1 MASKRDYYEVL
12 GVEKTATDDELK
24 KAYRKLAK
32 KYHPDMN
39 SGSNSYLSEDKFKE
53 LTEAYRILSNK
64 ALRAQYDEEIG
75 LGSNNFNVYNNL
87 YSEQER
93 LKKEVQSLKMEKES
107 QKYVNKKQKERENSL
122 NPKKYF
128 QIIGTAL
135 YNETKKSKEERSKD
149 IFALVLTII
158 IVAIIVFVFWKVP
171 VLKKFLFP

>member
-1 MASKRDYYEVL
+1 MKNYYEILEVSENASFE
-12 GVEKTATDDELK
+12 VIEKS
-24 KAYRKLAK
+24 YRTLAK

-75 LGSNNFNVYNNL
+75 LGSNNFNAYNNL

-93 LKKEVQSLKMEKES
+93 LKREVQSLKMEKES
-107 QKYVNKKQKERENSL
+107 QKYLNKKQKERENSL

-158 IVAIIVFVFWKVP
+158 IVAIIVFIFWKVP
-171 VLKKFLFP
+171 VLNKFLFP

>member
-1 MASKRDYYEVL
+1 MKNYYEILEVSENASFE
-12 GVEKTATDDELK
+12 VIE
-24 KAYRKLAK
+24 KAYRTLKK

-39 SGSNSYLSEDKFKE
+39 SGNNSYYSEDKFKE

-93 LKKEVQSLKMEKES
+93 LKREVQSLKMEKES
-107 QKYVNKKQKERENSL
+107 QKYLNKKQKERENSL

-128 QIIGTAL
+128 QLIGTAL

-158 IVAIIVFVFWKVP
+158 IVAIIVFIFWKVP
-171 VLKKFLFP
+171 VLNKFLFP

>member
-1 MASKRDYYEVL
+1 
-12 GVEKTATDDELK
+12 
-24 KAYRKLAK
+24 
-32 KYHPDMN
+32 MN

-158 IVAIIVFVFWKVP
+158 IVAIIVFIFWKVP
-171 VLKKFLFP
+171 VLYKFLFP